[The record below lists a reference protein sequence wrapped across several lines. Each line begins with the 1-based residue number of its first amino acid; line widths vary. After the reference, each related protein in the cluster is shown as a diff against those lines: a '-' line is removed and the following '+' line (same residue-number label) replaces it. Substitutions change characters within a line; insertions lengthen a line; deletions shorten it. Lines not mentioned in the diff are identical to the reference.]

1 MKTKSYTSIR
11 YVAWA
16 MSHKD
21 KYGKIT
27 DNYRIPRKLKKSAK
41 KHELI

>member
-1 MKTKSYTSIR
+1 MKTRNYTAII

-16 MSHKD
+16 LSHKD

-27 DNYRIPRKLKKSAK
+27 DTYRIPRKLKKAMK
-41 KHELI
+41 KHELG